1 MYAVMWLCCAARRLV
16 ETGPFCCFPRGG
28 WPWRLEP
35 AEWVP
40 GGCRGDTGISVMC
53 SGVGVFVAVSVIQ
66 KDQDLISWPNLLFFL
81 CVFLPLRHSFWH
93 ILSSQTDNKVNSAS
107 GCHLLANVIQHQT
120 RLLYSVTL
128 RWRRKQNT
136 TLYYTRSTKNK
147 GQYWLTKVWFFF
159 LFQET
164 YPFDLTWCTLDWWN
178 DLLLLLSPL
187 ASVSLLFIYKPAA
200 AGQPES
206 AILFE
211 HWPTVGTKN
220 ASELFESRRIIIPLD
235 WQWCLLWNTN
245 TAVLFCVF

>member
-40 GGCRGDTGISVMC
+40 GGCRG
-53 SGVGVFVAVSVIQ
+53 VFVAVSVIE

-159 LFQET
+159 F
-164 YPFDLTWCTLDWWN
+164 Y
-178 DLLLLLSPL
+178 SK
-187 ASVSLLFIYKPAA
+187 KPAH
-200 AGQPES
+200 S
-206 AILFE
+206 IW
-211 HWPTVGTKN
+211 HDV
-220 ASELFESRRIIIPLD
+220 PLTGEMIYFYC
-235 WQWCLLWNTN
+235 CLLWHLYQFSLYISQQLLVNQR
-245 TAVLFCVF
+245 VLFYLNIGLLWAPRMPQSYMRADV

>member
-16 ETGPFCCFPRGG
+16 ETGPFCCFPHGG

-53 SGVGVFVAVSVIQ
+53 SGVGVFVAVSVIE

-147 GQYWLTKVWFFF
+147 GQYWLTGTKVWFFF
-159 LFQET
+159 FIPRNLPIRSDMM
-164 YPFDLTWCTLDWWN
+164 YPWLVKWFTFI
-178 DLLLLLSPL
+178 
-187 ASVSLLFIYKPAA
+187 AVSFGICITSLYI
-200 AGQPES
+200 
-206 AILFE
+206 
-211 HWPTVGTKN
+211 
-220 ASELFESRRIIIPLD
+220 
-235 WQWCLLWNTN
+235 
-245 TAVLFCVF
+245 